1 MISRILLEIH
11 DSIVHPPRHDE
22 STVVYGEQLYSDHTT
37 EACGSFFYRSSYSVL
52 LLSSREGNVL

>member
-22 STVVYGEQLYSDHTT
+22 STVVYGEQLYIDHTT
-37 EACGSFFYRSSYSVL
+37 EACGSFFSSVL
-52 LLSSREGNVL
+52 LLSREGNVL